1 MKRILCLLLMV
12 CCLATCFVACSKEAP
27 PDNPVTDVVTNESEV
42 PATPDIE
49 YTDVLELMNGD
60 LLGKSDSECGLPEES
75 LFLTGDNVV
84 GYDYVCIGDVIGNMT
99 FYLKDGLV
107 TSYVFGSAPYSTVDE
122 FSTAFDTMNG
132 SVSDC
137 IGTDVKASAFHG
149 GSSDE
154 DAMESL
160 FAGKGVMT
168 AEYVTDDYVVT
179 VTGCGVNGV
188 ATLVVECKAVG
199 TEG

>member
-1 MKRILCLLLMV
+1 MKRILCMLLMV
-12 CCLATCFVACSKEAP
+12 CCLVTCFAACSKETPTEDPA
-27 PDNPVTDVVTNESEV
+27 TDAVTNEPEV
-42 PATPDIE
+42 PVTPDIE
-49 YTDVLELMNGD
+49 YTDVLKLMNGD

-107 TSYVFGSAPYSTVDE
+107 TSYVFGSAPYSTAEE
-122 FSTAFDTMNG
+122 FSTVFDAMNASISG
-132 SVSDC
+132 YLDTEVKESV
-137 IGTDVKASAFHG
+137 FHG

-154 DAMESL
+154 DTMESL

-168 AEYVTDDYVVT
+168 AEYVTDDYIVT
-179 VTGCGVNGV
+179 VTGCGVNVV